1 MPFYP
6 ERMQVDQMTLRMQG
20 LVKIGGSMGIIL
32 HHSQM
37 AVLNLLGLQDLHD
50 HLHLPHVD
58 QVCIPAIH

>member
-20 LVKIGGSMGIIL
+20 LVKIGGSMGIIPPSL
-32 HHSQM
+32 S
-37 AVLNLLGLQDLHD
+37 NGGFKPLGLQDLHD